1 MWSIHRNAMATNR
14 LYVLCDRQLITC
26 KRYISIY
33 FSSSKLKKEP
43 AFLDRLGD
51 IVGEEIALFEP
62 HVSKYLCEPCDVKV
76 TKCIKI
82 KKDLQQATHTSR
94 YHTYILSLNVST

>member
-1 MWSIHRNAMATNR
+1 MLLAMWSIHRNAMATNR
-14 LYVLCDRQLITC
+14 WCVICDRQLITC
-26 KRYISIY
+26 KRYISIDC
-33 FSSSKLKKEP
+33 SSSKLKKEP

-51 IVGEEIALFEP
+51 IVGKEIALFEP

-82 KKDLQQATHTSR
+82 KKDLEQATK
-94 YHTYILSLNVST
+94 YHTYV

>member
-14 LYVLCDRQLITC
+14 RCVICDRQLITC
-26 KRYISIY
+26 KRYVSID

-51 IVGEEIALFEP
+51 IVWEEIALFEP
-62 HVSKYLCEPCDVKV
+62 HVSNYSVFVRLRAMRRKSYEMHQY
-76 TKCIKI
+76 
-82 KKDLQQATHTSR
+82 KKGPTLQQATKH
-94 YHTYILSLNVST
+94 HTYV